1 MSQTWKRGID
11 YPEFLTEEGLTTL
24 KGGYLLDGETPMQMY
39 ARVAHAAASNVH
51 RTDLEAPIFE
61 ALIKNWICLAS
72 PVAANTG
79 TTRGLPI
86 SCFGLTVSD
95 SVAGISTAYNEL
107 MMMAKGGGGVGVSW
121 SGVRGRG
128 AKIAQNGVSN
138 GTIPWIKVQDS
149 LTAAVN
155 QGSVRNGASSVY
167 MSINHPDIEEFIRIR
182 RPKGDPNTRCH
193 NIHHAVVYDDAFM
206 QKVELGD
213 PEARKLWMETIKM
226 RKETGEPYQM
236 HIDNVN
242 RKRPKA
248 YVDNNL
254 YVTMSQLC
262 VTGDARL
269 FTASGYVTMR
279 ELWEEGGKH
288 EFGQEVPQDLD
299 IVNSFGNS
307 MASRVVRTSESAP
320 VFRVVLGNGTQ
331 LKTTAQHTF
340 KMADGEFKALSDIK
354 VGDYVALMS
363 FHHEGVPSS
372 ASPVA
377 SITSDGNEET
387 FCVNEP
393 ANHEI
398 CIDGVLTGNCSE
410 IMLFADDHHSF
421 VCCLS
426 SMNLAR
432 YHEWKGKNIPYL
444 ATWLLDGV
452 MQDFINKAEGLPG
465 MEKARRFAVKSRALG
480 LGGLGWHS
488 LLQAEMT
495 PFNSLRAKI
504 LNKAIW
510 KEIREDADRASQDM
524 AKYLGEVEWTKGLG
538 ERHTHK
544 LAIAPTTSNATMSS
558 DSNGHTVSFSIEPWP
573 GNIFT
578 QKSAKGTFVRYN
590 PMFTKMLEEH
600 KKFTPDVIQSV
611 VEARGSVQHLSF
623 LTDEQRE
630 VFKTAYEIDQFAII
644 EQAADRQEFLDQG
657 QSLNLF
663 FKADVDL
670 RYFNAVHLDAYKKG
684 LFTLYYVRSESPIQG
699 DTGVSTKS
707 DDTDLFT
714 PIEPAECTSCEG

>member
-51 RTDLEAPIFE
+51 RTDLEAPMFE

-72 PVAANTG
+72 PVAANVG

-128 AKIAQNGVSN
+128 TKIAQNGVSN

-193 NIHHAVVYDDAFM
+193 NLHHAVVYDDAFM

-248 YVDNNL
+248 YVDNGL
-254 YVTMSQLC
+254 FVTMSQLC
-262 VTGDARL
+262 
-269 FTASGYVTMR
+269 
-279 ELWEEGGKH
+279 
-288 EFGQEVPQDLD
+288 
-299 IVNSFGNS
+299 
-307 MASRVVRTSESAP
+307 
-320 VFRVVLGNGTQ
+320 
-331 LKTTAQHTF
+331 
-340 KMADGEFKALSDIK
+340 
-354 VGDYVALMS
+354 
-363 FHHEGVPSS
+363 
-372 ASPVA
+372 
-377 SITSDGNEET
+377 
-387 FCVNEP
+387 
-393 ANHEI
+393 
-398 CIDGVLTGNCSE
+398 SE
-410 IMLFADDHHSF
+410 IVLYCDETHSF

-432 YHEWKGKNIPYL
+432 YHEWKGKGIPYL